1 MTLESYHGEN
11 DVFDKSF
18 PFQCLKCS
26 SKFQSVQEVK
36 WHNSKEH
43 GIQLFECEDSSVLIK
58 QELMSDFENIVPA
71 ANKKGML
78 KNEFLLKQEPDLFP
92 REFQNDMIGGP
103 WIGEEGLFPDFNG
116 FERAILYDQLHE
128 ELDIKPELEN
138 DPLDLNSNE
147 IAEDTFSYKNSGVE
161 LNRRGVPAR
170 KRKLNSL
177 IFGIDDKI
185 SIPVVKKKSLVLKKQ
200 TTHKP
205 KVLKPKCPVVIK
217 LTKMKKGIN
226 DIKNETKAD
235 VSKSEILTHKKSED
249 NFKSIEIKE
258 NHHMTF
264 HKQKNGKLLEEMQLV
279 LIPNGLKEPESHS
292 NESDQNSSSKLQD
305 LKDLHS
311 LQVNNR

>member
-1 MTLESYHGEN
+1 MDDTRILSYPGEN

-43 GIQLFECEDSSVLIK
+43 GIQLFESEDSSVLIK
-58 QELMSDFENIVPA
+58 QELMSDFENIVPT

-92 REFQNDMIGGP
+92 CGFQNDMIG
-103 WIGEEGLFPDFNG
+103 EEDLFPDFNG
-116 FERAILYDQLHE
+116 FEKEILYDQLHE

-138 DPLDLNSNE
+138 DPLDVNTSE
-147 IAEDTFSYKNSGVE
+147 IEEDTFSFKNSGLE

-177 IFGIDDKI
+177 IFGMDDKI
-185 SIPVVKKKSLVLKKQ
+185 SIPIVKKKSLVLKKP
-200 TTHKP
+200 TTHKT

-217 LTKMKKGIN
+217 LTKTKKGIN
-226 DIKNETKAD
+226 DIQNETKAD
-235 VSKSEILTHKKSED
+235 VSRSELLTHKKSND
-249 NFKSIEIKE
+249 NFKSIEINE
-258 NHHMTF
+258 NHLMTF
-264 HKQKNGKLLEEMQLV
+264 HKQKNRKLLEEMQVV
-279 LIPNGLKEPESHS
+279 LIPNGLDLKKEPESLS
-292 NESDQNSSSKLQD
+292 NESDQKKSSKLQD
-305 LKDLHS
+305 RKDLHS
-311 LQVNNR
+311 K

>member
-1 MTLESYHGEN
+1 MDDTRILSYHGEN
-11 DVFDKSF
+11 DMFDKPF

-58 QELMSDFENIVPA
+58 QELMSDFENVVPA

-78 KNEFLLKQEPDLFP
+78 NNEFLLKQEPDLFP
-92 REFQNDMIGGP
+92 REFQNDMIG
-103 WIGEEGLFPDFNG
+103 EEGLFPDFNG
-116 FERAILYDQLHE
+116 FEKAILYDQLHE

-138 DPLDLNSNE
+138 DPLDVNTSE
-147 IAEDTFSYKNSGVE
+147 IEEDYFSFKNSGLE

-185 SIPVVKKKSLVLKKQ
+185 SIPVVKKKVLVLKKQ

-226 DIKNETKAD
+226 DFKNETKAD
-235 VSKSEILTHKKSED
+235 VSRSEILTHKKSED

-264 HKQKNGKLLEEMQLV
+264 HKQKNCKLLEEMQVV
-279 LIPNGLKEPESHS
+279 LIPNGLDLKKEPESLS
-292 NESDQNSSSKLQD
+292 NESDQKNSSKLQD
-305 LKDLHS
+305 RKDL
-311 LQVNNR
+311 RT